1 MAMMIKKIINKCK
14 HRIIFFLYNP
24 DLRISNEVYLSDEI
38 CKVPWFFMPDLR
50 YHSTNTGISNKRARE
65 KGESNSIW

>member
-1 MAMMIKKIINKCK
+1 MIKTVINRCK

-38 CKVPWFFMPDLR
+38 CKVPWLFMPNLT
-50 YHSTNTGISNKRARE
+50 YQSTSKGISNKRVRE
-65 KGESNSIW
+65 KGD